1 MGWCLLS
8 TLCTWQ
14 WEKKG
19 LLGLGMLQSQTAPI
33 AVPSFLSVLTHLFLW
48 GSVFSCSCNW
58 CNWTLCPVW
67 GKVPEFCLR
76 NSVRD
81 TSPYD
86 GLCLGITKGNDV
98 NSCNKMF
105 CGLCHHASE
114 RYSTGRLLKAKKRR
128 SAGKIFG
135 IWLLLR
141 LKKLDVWY
149 KLLFIAFWM
158 WWFLINMWE
167 MH

>member
-14 WEKKG
+14 WEEKG

-48 GSVFSCSCNW
+48 GSVFSCSCTW
-58 CNWTLCPVW
+58 CNWTPCPVW

-76 NSVRD
+76 NFVCD
-81 TSPYD
+81 TSLYD
-86 GLCLGITKGNDV
+86 GLCLGITRGNDV

-114 RYSTGRLLKAKKRR
+114 RYSTGCLLTAKEDLPVKY
-128 SAGKIFG
+128 SAFG
-135 IWLLLR
+135 HFYTWQN
-141 LKKLDVWY
+141 
-149 KLLFIAFWM
+149 WM
-158 WWFLINMWE
+158 FDINSCLSQSGCDDSW
-167 MH
+167 